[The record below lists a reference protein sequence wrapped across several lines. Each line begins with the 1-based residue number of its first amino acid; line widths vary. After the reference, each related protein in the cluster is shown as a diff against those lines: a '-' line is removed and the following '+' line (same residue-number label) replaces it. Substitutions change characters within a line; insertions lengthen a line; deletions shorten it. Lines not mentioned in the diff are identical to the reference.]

1 MNFQD
6 FENILPKLQNI
17 SVSTGEYQVQNHKK
31 ILDIK
36 IKDNQTPVTEIDLQS
51 SNMIEEELNKLT
63 PDIPVISEE
72 NQKPSKAADLF
83 WIIDPLD
90 GTKNY
95 LKGNNNFCINIAL
108 IKNQNPILGI
118 IYSPIHK
125 LFYYSFKNHGSFK
138 KLKNEPP
145 IQIKTQTMPMSEKTI
160 IYTSSSINEDI
171 CQRLKKQ
178 FDNLKI
184 ITTSSALKF
193 GYIASGQGHFYPRLG
208 PTHEWDTASGQS
220 IIEEAGGVVLDKSM
234 NSLKYNKNSQYI
246 NAEFFVLCDQSFA
259 WDKIIKS
266 IIS

>member
-36 IKDNQTPVTEIDLQS
+36 VKDNQTPVTEIDLQS

-108 IKNQNPILGI
+108 ITVSYTHLTLPTIL
-118 IYSPIHK
+118 
-125 LFYYSFKNHGSFK
+125 L
-138 KLKNEPP
+138 
-145 IQIKTQTMPMSEKTI
+145 
-160 IYTSSSINEDI
+160 
-171 CQRLKKQ
+171 
-178 FDNLKI
+178 
-184 ITTSSALKF
+184 
-193 GYIASGQGHFYPRLG
+193 
-208 PTHEWDTASGQS
+208 
-220 IIEEAGGVVLDKSM
+220 V
-234 NSLKYNKNSQYI
+234 
-246 NAEFFVLCDQSFA
+246 
-259 WDKIIKS
+259 
-266 IIS
+266 